1 MLLAHAKYLLAFC
14 EDPSDYSRVP
24 MRQHASFFNLRADGT
39 VDNSTV
45 KKVIIIVNQFL
56 TKIMSH
62 ISCTASLCCMQ
73 AVTCERSEHNG
84 HHNVEDFSAPEI
96 ESLALCHLL
105 LSVMLAIG
113 Q

>member
-1 MLLAHAKYLLAFC
+1 MLNNPINHTKFILPVTRFSLTICSIHGF
-14 EDPSDYSRVP
+14 
-24 MRQHASFFNLRADGT
+24 HI
-39 VDNSTV
+39 DNSTV